1 MAKDLQCLTDSG
13 LSNCRNST
21 STGHPQL
28 QFLNCYKDLHC
39 CRTFSVPAP
48 SQSQQRQL
56 AGPLLAQDVHSRY
69 TYTVALPQL
78 LQDLRCGRTSTFSAA
93 RLLQDLYWPK
103 KIPLFWTSTDSAN
116 VLSRT
121 STVARPPMLKDV
133 HCFRTFP
140 VKEPQ
145 LTHNLCFCRIFTVLE
160 NQVLQELST
169 WSNCIVLGHLLLQDL
184 QCGCTSILARSQLYQ
199 AHLC

>member
-1 MAKDLQCLTDSG
+1 MSTVGILT
-13 LSNCRNST
+13 LLHYLNCCRTSDVVGHPHFQQLDFCRT
-21 STGHPQL
+21 STG
-28 QFLNCYKDLHC
+28 
-39 CRTFSVPAP
+39 
-48 SQSQQRQL
+48 
-56 AGPLLAQDVHSRY
+56 
-69 TYTVALPQL
+69 
-78 LQDLRCGRTSTFSAA
+78 
-93 RLLQDLYWPK
+93 PK
-103 KIPLFWTSTDSAN
+103 KFLCSGPPLT
-116 VLSRT
+116 VQMHCLRT